1 MICIKF
7 SAKANEQM
15 IKFWWRSG
23 SLPGYRDCF
32 TDSSLLG
39 DTVSAI
45 NGHRSAAHTDS
56 PDNGTRRRALAEVC
70 TVPVLLVLY
79 VMGGF
84 S

>member
-1 MICIKF
+1 
-7 SAKANEQM
+7 
-15 IKFWWRSG
+15 
-23 SLPGYRDCF
+23 
-32 TDSSLLG
+32 LG

-56 PDNGTRRRALAEVC
+56 PDNGTRRRALAEVR